1 MDGAYAAVKFLNRDN
16 DGAST
21 SKDDGSTLL
30 QDCRLLRKDELQV
43 TVVLCVCVCVVF
55 VCVRVCVV
63 CVCMYVVCV
72 CVICKRACLFG
83 GGGRGGSISEM
94 VVVFISHA
102 N

>member
-72 CVICKRACLFG
+72 CDMQTCMFVWW
-83 GGGRGGSISEM
+83 GGRGGSISEM

>member
-1 MDGAYAAVKFLNRDN
+1 MDGAYAAVKFHSRDN

-43 TVVLCVCVCVVF
+43 TVALCVCVCVIWK
-55 VCVRVCVV
+55 C
-63 CVCMYVVCV
+63 
-72 CVICKRACLFG
+72 ACLLG
-83 GGGRGGSISEM
+83 RQEGRGRGSLSEM

-102 N
+102 D